1 MTKQRRNEVTPPL
14 SPAFVLRA
22 AASPAD
28 VATARALFEE
38 YQRSL
43 GFSLCF
49 QNFDAELAGLPG
61 AYAPPEG
68 RLLLAFSG
76 DRPAGCIA
84 LRTIGQGICE
94 MKRLWVRPAFRG
106 TGLGR
111 RLAGAVIAEARVIG
125 YHSIRLDTL
134 PSMKA
139 AQALY
144 ESLGFEDIPP
154 YNDHPIEGTRF
165 MEAALR

>member
-1 MTKQRRNEVTPPL
+1 MIRQ
-14 SPAFVLRA
+14 AD
-22 AASPAD
+22 SPAD

-38 YQRSL
+38 YQESL

-49 QNFDAELAGLPG
+49 QNFDEELAGLPG
-61 AYAPPEG
+61 AYAPPDG
-68 RLLLAFSG
+68 RLLLAFAG
-76 DRPAGCIA
+76 DEPAGCIA
-84 LRTIGQGICE
+84 LRKIGEEICE

-111 RLAGAVIAEARVIG
+111 RLVEALMAEARAIG
-125 YHSIRLDTL
+125 YRAVRLDTL
-134 PSMKA
+134 PSMTA

-144 ESLGFEDIPP
+144 LSLGFADIPP

-165 MEAALR
+165 MEAFLSP

>member
-1 MTKQRRNEVTPPL
+1 VIRHAE
-14 SPAFVLRA
+14 
-22 AASPAD
+22 SPAD
-28 VATARALFEE
+28 VAIARTLFEE
-38 YQRSL
+38 YQKSL

-76 DRPAGCIA
+76 DEPAGCVA
-84 LRTIGQGICE
+84 LRKVGEGTGE
-94 MKRLWVRPAFRG
+94 MKRLWVRPGLRG

-111 RLAGAVIAEARVIG
+111 RLAETLMAEARAIG
-125 YHSIRLDTL
+125 YRRVRLDTL
-134 PSMKA
+134 PSMKT

-144 ESLGFEDIPP
+144 VSLGFTDIPP

-165 MEAALR
+165 MEAALS

>member
-1 MTKQRRNEVTPPL
+1 MSEGV
-14 SPAFVLRA
+14 VLRQ

-68 RLLLAFSG
+68 RLLLAFAG
-76 DRPAGCIA
+76 GEAAGCAA
-84 LRTIGQGICE
+84 LRKIGEEICE

-111 RLAGAVIAEARVIG
+111 RLAEALMADARGIG
-125 YHSIRLDTL
+125 YGRIRLDTL
-134 PSMKA
+134 PSMTA

-144 ESLGFEDIPP
+144 LSLGFRDIPP

-165 MEAALR
+165 MEARLS